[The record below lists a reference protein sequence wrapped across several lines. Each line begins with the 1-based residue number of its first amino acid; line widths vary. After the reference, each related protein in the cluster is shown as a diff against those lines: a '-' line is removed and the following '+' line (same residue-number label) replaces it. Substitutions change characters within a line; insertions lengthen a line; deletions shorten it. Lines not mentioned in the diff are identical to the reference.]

1 MLQKALDLDMRG
13 FIKGS
18 IAQVMDDIDI
28 KYEDMV
34 PKRSELFVTDVL
46 KDNKGVLV
54 ENEAVHN
61 IMHRYIRYANSKG
74 FTKYMI
80 LGAFGHGKTEQICT
94 GYLLYRIAKDPN
106 IMIKIVH
113 VSETEAVKRCRAIR
127 DYITKDDDFKRVAPH
142 ILPTPIWG
150 SQRFIVKRSA
160 MIKDGTVE
168 AYGILSLAIG
178 GRANF
183 IVFDDPQDLKT
194 AVLEPTTRVKIE
206 NVFKNI
212 WLTRL
217 IPQDSEVLV
226 MMNKWHEND
235 LAAMIQNNPIW
246 SWMTIAAAEDKKS
259 LVYKDSFGREMQFP
273 VWSKFN
279 TDDLIIK
286 HKELGTR
293 DFDRGYRLIPYTDSD
308 KTFPNFLKC
317 CHYGISPKAPIEHE
331 SNWLFI
337 GGIDFAGLQ
346 RPGTVMT
353 CLGVHKKSGLKVP
366 QEVVMLRGSGDV
378 TEYMMRWYRRY
389 GCELYI
395 AENNGVQE
403 ALIDML
409 ISSLGEDK
417 YRRFGIKIEPFQTGR
432 NKADPIT
439 GLPSIEKEFENQE
452 WMFCYP
458 EKPTINNMDE
468 RNPWHKLFSEYKHHP
483 FYETTDIVMSLWF
496 CREGVKSLMRGSSGP
511 HVY

>member
-1 MLQKALDLDMRG
+1 MATVFDQDIRK
-13 FIKGS
+13 FIKGTLAEITS
-18 IAQVMDDIDI
+18 GINVS
-28 KYEDMV
+28 YEKLV
-34 PKRSELFVTDVL
+34 PKKSEWFVQNVL
-46 KDNKGVLV
+46 KDTKGDLV
-54 ENEAVHN
+54 VNEAVHN
-61 IMHRYIRYANSKG
+61 VMHRYMRYAKSKG

-94 GYLLYRIAKDPN
+94 GYLLYRIARDPN
-106 IMIKIVH
+106 ILIKIVH

-127 DYITKDDDFKRVAPH
+127 DYIVKDDDFKRMAPH
-142 ILPTPIWG
+142 IQPTPIWG
-150 SQRFIVKRSA
+150 SQRFTVKRKA
-160 MIKDGTVE
+160 MVKDGTVE

-178 GRANF
+178 GRANL

-206 NVFKNI
+206 DIFKNI

-235 LAAMIQNNPIW
+235 LASMIQNNPIW
-246 SWMTIAAAEDKKS
+246 SWMTIACTEDKKN
-259 LVYKDSFGREMQFP
+259 LIYKDSFGREMTFP
-273 VWSKFN
+273 VWTKFN
-279 TDDLIIK
+279 TDDLMIK

-308 KTFPNFLKC
+308 KTFPNFFKC

-337 GGIDFAGLQ
+337 GGIDFAGLK
-346 RPGTVMT
+346 RPGTVMSV
-353 CLGVHKKSGLKVP
+353 LAVHKKSGLKVP
-366 QEVVMLRGSGDV
+366 QEIVMLRGSGDV
-378 TEYMMRWYRRY
+378 TEYMLRWYRKY
-389 GCELYI
+389 GCELYM
-395 AENNGVQE
+395 AENNGIQE

-417 YRRFGIKIEPFQTGR
+417 YKRFGIKIEPFQTGR
-432 NKADPIT
+432 NKADTIT

-452 WMFCYP
+452 WMFCFP
-458 EKPTINNMDE
+458 EKVTITNMDE
-468 RNPWHKLFSEYKHHP
+468 RNPWHKLFQEFKHHP
-483 FYETTDIVMSLWF
+483 FFETTDIVMSLWF
-496 CREGVKSLMRGSSGP
+496 CREGVKQVFRRSQGP
-511 HVY
+511 NVY

>member
-1 MLQKALDLDMRG
+1 MATVFDQDIRK

-18 IAQVMDDIDI
+18 LAEITSSIDVS
-28 KYEDMV
+28 YEELV
-34 PKRSELFVTDVL
+34 PKKSEWFVQNVL
-46 KDNKGVLV
+46 KDNKGELV
-54 ENEAVHN
+54 VNEGVHN

-74 FTKYMI
+74 FNKYLI

-94 GYLLYRIAKDPN
+94 GYLLYRIAKNPN
-106 IMIKIVH
+106 ILIKIVH

-127 DYITKDDDFKRVAPH
+127 DYIQKDEDFHRYAPH
-142 ILPTPIWG
+142 VQPTPIWG
-150 SQRFIVKRSA
+150 SQRFTVKRKA
-160 MIKDGTVE
+160 MVKDGTVE
-168 AYGILSLAIG
+168 AYGVMSLAIG
-178 GRANF
+178 GRANLL
-183 IVFDDPQDLKT
+183 VFDDPQDLKT

-206 NVFKNI
+206 DIFKNI

-235 LAAMIQNNPIW
+235 LANMIQSNPIW
-246 SWMTIAAAEDKKS
+246 SWMSIACTEDKKN
-259 LVYKDSFGREMQFP
+259 LIYKDSFGREMLFP

-279 TDDLIIK
+279 TKDLNMK
-286 HKELGTR
+286 HQELGTR

-308 KTFPNFLKC
+308 KTFPSFLNC
-317 CHYGISPKAPIEHE
+317 CQYGISPKAPIEHE

-353 CLGVHKKSGLKVP
+353 CLAVHRKSGLKVP

-378 TEYMMRWYRRY
+378 TEYMLRWYRRY
-389 GCELYI
+389 GCELYM

-417 YRRFGIKIEPFQTGR
+417 YKRFGIKIEPFQTGR
-432 NKADPIT
+432 NKADPIN
-439 GLPSIEKEFENQE
+439 GLPSIEKELENNE
-452 WMFCYP
+452 WMFCFP
-458 EKPTINNMDE
+458 EKIESTSLDE
-468 RNPWHKLFSEYKHHP
+468 RNPWHKLWQEFKHHP
-483 FYETTDIVMSLWF
+483 FFETTDIVMSLWF
-496 CREGVKSLMRGSSGP
+496 CREGVKQLFRKSKGP
-511 HVY
+511 NVY